1 MYSHCVIFMR
11 PSVEHVSCPRA
22 ACARVC
28 DSERASNVQP
38 SRTQNPR
45 VSCSGIS
52 SVALIASLKKCFGN
66 NWFGNWDASSS
77 FFLLRHQS
85 AFLPVVSCF
94 RRRFREETRE
104 GPKAAALAH
113 GRKCRLVSFGFWLV
127 TVRRRPCREFNYLET
142 SWRPGIS
149 WKFGGNLK
157 GGDEPF
163 PCTSDALLR
172 KRRDACARVTKAGF
186 GRGHGG

>member
-1 MYSHCVIFMR
+1 MPCLSATNDITSASSARPPAPLSPLSSPPPIPMYSHCVIFMR

-66 NWFGNWDASSS
+66 NCFMNGDASSS

-104 GPKAAALAH
+104 GPKASGGPCAWQKMSA
-113 GRKCRLVSFGFWLV
+113 GVFWLLA
-127 TVRRRPCREFNYLET
+127 CDCET
-142 SWRPGIS
+142 STLQGI
-149 WKFGGNLK
+149 
-157 GGDEPF
+157 
-163 PCTSDALLR
+163 
-172 KRRDACARVTKAGF
+172 
-186 GRGHGG
+186 